1 MQNKITFFIKFT
13 IATLVLLYLLVAAG
27 SIVRATGSGMGCPDW
42 PKCFGYLIPPT
53 DISTLTYKQGRAFE
67 KGQMVILNDT
77 LWVATKAVKAEGV
90 IDRNIWIKY
99 PKHDYSTFNAQHTW
113 IEYINRL
120 IGALTG
126 LFVFVMFILSV
137 RLKHKSL
144 MGFTFAIV
152 LLTGFQAWLGAK
164 VVDSNLAP
172 VKITI
177 HMAMAFVIVLLVVY
191 VLFKLKHI
199 ENRIS
204 HQAGIPFKG
213 LLYALLF
220 VTFIQMMVG
229 TQVRQQV
236 DRLSHSLAAESRQ
249 TWVDELGNVFL
260 THKNLAVLLLAVTFY
275 VMFKMK
281 KADFKIAFPMNALI
295 AITIG
300 EFMVGLGLNYLGLP
314 AYLQPIHLLLSS
326 MILSIQFYLL
336 MLVVNTDKR
345 TTV

>member
-1 MQNKITFFIKFT
+1 
-13 IATLVLLYLLVAAG
+13 
-27 SIVRATGSGMGCPDW
+27 
-42 PKCFGYLIPPT
+42 
-53 DISTLTYKQGRAFE
+53 
-67 KGQMVILNDT
+67 
-77 LWVATKAVKAEGV
+77 
-90 IDRNIWIKY
+90 
-99 PKHDYSTFNAQHTW
+99 
-113 IEYINRL
+113 
-120 IGALTG
+120 
-126 LFVFVMFILSV
+126 MFL
-137 RLKHKSL
+137 
-144 MGFTFAIV
+144 TFAIV
-152 LLTGFQAWLGAK
+152 ILTGFQAWLGAK

-199 ENRIS
+199 ENGIS
-204 HQAGIPFKG
+204 NIAGMPTKG
-213 LLYALLF
+213 LLYALF
-220 VTFIQMMVG
+220 IVTFIQMMVG

-236 DRLSHSLAAESRQ
+236 DRLSHSLATESRQ
-249 TWVDELGNVFL
+249 TWVGELGNVFL
-260 THKNLAVLLLAVTFY
+260 THKNLALLLLAVTFY

-281 KADFKIAFPMNALI
+281 KAGFKIAFPMSALI

-345 TTV
+345 NTV